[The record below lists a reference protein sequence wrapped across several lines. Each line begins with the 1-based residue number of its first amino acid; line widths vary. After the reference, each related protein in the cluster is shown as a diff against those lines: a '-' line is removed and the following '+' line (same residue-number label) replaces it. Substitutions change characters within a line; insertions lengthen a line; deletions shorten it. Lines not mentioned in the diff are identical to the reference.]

1 MKERLKQILQ
11 KTVERCFKSGA
22 LTEMSIPDYVIEIP
36 ADPSHGHFASNLC
49 MKMASGQKRSPREIA
64 SIILDNLADEENF
77 IEKATVA
84 GPGFINFWIS
94 EKEWQKTVAE
104 ILNSKDTYGSSSVG
118 RGENILV
125 EFVSANPT
133 GPLHVGHARGAALG
147 DTLCRIL
154 AFCGYNVVREFYI
167 NDAGMQ
173 IRMLGESIYSRIMQ
187 MSDPEYPFP
196 ENGYHG
202 NYINDLAKR
211 LADVVSDMPKEDA
224 ILFCAN
230 KGREIMLLN
239 IQQDLK
245 EFRTDFDVWFSEKDL
260 FESGTLKATLDKIRD
275 AGRIYEK
282 DGAEW
287 IRTSDFGD
295 DKDRVIRKAD
305 GQFTYFASDIAYHL
319 NKRGRGFQRAIN
331 IWGADH
337 HGYVPRLR
345 AALLAHGVPEDW
357 LSVVLLQLVK
367 LWKDGNEIKMSKRS
381 GDFVTIREL
390 MDEVGVDA
398 MRFVFLTKHHNSP
411 LDFDIDLVKRQDS
424 ENPVYYVQ
432 YAHARICSIFR
443 KAEQEGIVLPDSP
456 EGLLE
461 LLVLD
466 EERALIRL
474 LGEFPVLVR
483 EIAMTLEP
491 HRLTY
496 YLTLVASAFH
506 RYFNLGNKKGEHR
519 IITDNKALTHARL
532 FLIDAVR
539 IVVANGLRLLGIDA
553 PTQM

>member
-11 KTVERCFKSGA
+11 KTVEECFKSGT

-36 ADPSHGHFASNLC
+36 ADPAHGHFASNLC
-49 MKMASGQKRSPREIA
+49 MKMASGQKRPPREIA

-104 ILNSKDTYGSSSVG
+104 ILNLRDSYGSSSVG

-147 DTLCRIL
+147 DTLCRVL
-154 AFCGYNVVREFYI
+154 SFCGYNVVREFYI

-202 NYINDLAKR
+202 SYINDLAKR

-224 ILFCAN
+224 ILSCAN

-245 EFRTDFDVWFSEKDL
+245 DFRTDFDVWFSERDL
-260 FESGTLKATLDKIRD
+260 FESGALEATLDKIRD
-275 AGRIYEK
+275 TGRIYEK

-319 NKRGRGFQRAIN
+319 NKRDRGFQRAIN

-390 MDEVGVDA
+390 MDEVGV
-398 MRFVFLTKHHNSP
+398 MP
-411 LDFDIDLVKRQDS
+411 
-424 ENPVYYVQ
+424 
-432 YAHARICSIFR
+432 
-443 KAEQEGIVLPDSP
+443 
-456 EGLLE
+456 
-461 LLVLD
+461 
-466 EERALIRL
+466 
-474 LGEFPVLVR
+474 
-483 EIAMTLEP
+483 
-491 HRLTY
+491 
-496 YLTLVASAFH
+496 
-506 RYFNLGNKKGEHR
+506 
-519 IITDNKALTHARL
+519 
-532 FLIDAVR
+532 
-539 IVVANGLRLLGIDA
+539 
-553 PTQM
+553 